1 MPHAVEAGKRYV
13 PDVVGS
19 TPTAAPCARFHA
31 AKANGPQKPHHFT
44 GSPERRANAQP
55 RKRYWRSGKTGC
67 VWAPRSDVSQT
78 GPQMPCQVAAEEA
91 KTFRGG
97 VSSRQRQS
105 TFDHSPVSFSC
116 RGDAGGTCR
125 RGVVAA
131 PLPSKQMGPV
141 RVRSA
146 APDRS
151 HFCGSDGQLRCVR
164 FAGGTSSPAGP
175 LRPPGGVIY
184 ICGGP
189 KRKGAGVYHGNAE
202 PVERGHLPAP
212 WAEAGVRRGDSIR
225 HPCRAH
231 GLRGCGISPASRL

>member
-1 MPHAVEAGKRYV
+1 MAVQGCAAADRERTEKITSARGAVRWRDTSSGPAGHLPLKGKAICRTRSRPGRGTSRKWSV
-13 PDVVGS
+13 RLRQ
-19 TPTAAPCARFHA
+19 AAPCVRFHA

-116 RGDAGGTCR
+116 RDDAGGTCR

-131 PLPSKQMGPV
+131 PLPSKQKGPV

-146 APDRS
+146 APCATRDR
-151 HFCGSDGQLRCVR
+151 
-164 FAGGTSSPAGP
+164 AP
-175 LRPPGGVIY
+175 LG
-184 ICGGP
+184 
-189 KRKGAGVYHGNAE
+189 
-202 PVERGHLPAP
+202 
-212 WAEAGVRRGDSIR
+212 
-225 HPCRAH
+225 
-231 GLRGCGISPASRL
+231 